1 MNTVINGAFYVALAI
16 TTMLVTLAYP
26 KLKKNQLK
34 FGNENK
40 VRSAYN

>member
-1 MNTVINGAFYVALAI
+1 MNTVINGAFFVALAF

-26 KLKKNQLK
+26 QLKKHK
-34 FGNENK
+34 IKVKDAK